1 MTEQEDP
8 SISQN
13 NETDPVF
20 DQQFSNISRWVRLI
34 TTIGFGI
41 GAFIVVGMLFNG
53 AAIFRE
59 MEAAAPVRMTGMYGA
74 LVTGFLIIFFIAAA
88 VLYFL
93 YKAATSLK
101 TGVLQK
107 DTALISEAFVNLNR
121 FFIVMAIFSTISLLV
136 NLLTLFS

>member
-121 FFIVMAIFSTISLLV
+121 FLSLWRSFPRSV
-136 NLLTLFS
+136 F